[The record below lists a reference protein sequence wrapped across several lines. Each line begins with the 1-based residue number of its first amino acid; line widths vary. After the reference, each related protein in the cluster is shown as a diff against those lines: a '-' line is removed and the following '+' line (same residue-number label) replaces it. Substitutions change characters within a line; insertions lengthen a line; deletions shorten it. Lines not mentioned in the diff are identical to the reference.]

1 MLEKMSVQECMTHPA
16 ITVAPT
22 MSVRL
27 AQQLMRD
34 YHIRHLPVVEGNTV
48 VGMLSSGDIRRA
60 SPSDAT
66 TLNIW
71 EMRFLWDKLTVGEV
85 MSRFLIKVSPET
97 PIIEAVRLLYERRF
111 NSLPVVDDAGKLV
124 GILTEV
130 DIYLLLLRTAENTDA
145 VPASSS
151 DYPLAALP

>member
-1 MLEKMSVQECMTHPA
+1 MLEKIRVQECMTHPA

-34 YHIRHLPVVEGNTV
+34 YHIRHLPVVEGDTV
-48 VGMLSSGDIRRA
+48 VGMLSSGDVRRA

-66 TLNIW
+66 TLSIS

-85 MSRFLIKVSPET
+85 MSRFLIKVKPET
-97 PIIEAVRLLYERRF
+97 PMIEAVRLLYEHRF

-130 DIYLLLLRTAENTDA
+130 DIYLLLLHTAEDTEA
-145 VPASSS
+145 TSAAASE
-151 DYPLAALP
+151 YPVAALP